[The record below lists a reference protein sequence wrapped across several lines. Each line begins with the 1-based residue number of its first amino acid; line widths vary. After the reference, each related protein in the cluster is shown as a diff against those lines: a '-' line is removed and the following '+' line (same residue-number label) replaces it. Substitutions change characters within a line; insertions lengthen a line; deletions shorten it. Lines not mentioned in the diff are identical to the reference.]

1 MILVESNRTLDYP
14 FINILPQTYRNAIPL
29 LSIFRCSELVYSTS
43 SPFFHNIELIIGP
56 GKTELP
62 LERQSNLFSKLYCSL
77 YGWPHFLLVNQTK
90 QPTITYDAQTLL
102 SQDNLADIE
111 FFSTS
116 LAPGTCLF
124 VPPDWVSGAQLNNSI
139 SLVFTLKKI
148 EQSITNEA
156 DYEPLPCTHTGES
169 TLDTIDFAIPDTF
182 NITAIGLIVYFYQYL
197 NPPMF
202 DTQYTAETFLNRFR
216 EDRNVSQLIMT
227 WTPELIDL
235 VNNTL
240 FEQLDINHDGRF
252 SSDDYF
258 NIKQSNLKQL
268 HDSILEILE
277 KLRRIVLMQY
287 NELNDTITK
296 FTQQFANLGDEDN
309 TQEALEAMM
318 ANLPDQ
324 IKERL
329 GDKNV
334 NVKEVLNKVKDKKS
348 KRPSTNKQRVREDD
362 ASILFDK
369 SQDEEIISIVEQDQ
383 EEEITA
389 EPIINETEPHRTDL

>member
-1 MILVESNRTLDYP
+1 
-14 FINILPQTYRNAIPL
+14 
-29 LSIFRCSELVYSTS
+29 
-43 SPFFHNIELIIGP
+43 
-56 GKTELP
+56 
-62 LERQSNLFSKLYCSL
+62 
-77 YGWPHFLLVNQTK
+77 
-90 QPTITYDAQTLL
+90 
-102 SQDNLADIE
+102 
-111 FFSTS
+111 
-116 LAPGTCLF
+116 
-124 VPPDWVSGAQLNNSI
+124 
-139 SLVFTLKKI
+139 
-148 EQSITNEA
+148 
-156 DYEPLPCTHTGES
+156 
-169 TLDTIDFAIPDTF
+169 
-182 NITAIGLIVYFYQYL
+182 
-197 NPPMF
+197 
-202 DTQYTAETFLNRFR
+202 
-216 EDRNVSQLIMT
+216 
-227 WTPELIDL
+227 
-235 VNNTL
+235 
-240 FEQLDINHDGRF
+240 
-252 SSDDYF
+252 
-258 NIKQSNLKQL
+258 
-268 HDSILEILE
+268 LEILE

-369 SQDEEIISIVEQDQ
+369 PQDEEIISIVEQDQ